1 MEKDAHKQTEIQK
14 INHVLHTKATD
25 DFSFLEKLTKTEL
38 IKLRLQIL
46 DVSQFTQTDIWKRL
60 TGVAKYFPNYM
71 NAKISETVMGP
82 LIAANMSYY
91 MPEKDAI
98 AIMKYMSTPFLATVA
113 EYMTP
118 EKAKHLIN
126 QIPMDI
132 LKKVTTELI
141 QKKKYLVAAGFVDV
155 SDIPR
160 LIELS
165 KIINKEEDLI
175 HVSSFV
181 ENKSY
186 IAKIVAG
193 FSDERLVKI
202 INFAYHHKL
211 QNEVLTVFTH
221 LTQKQV
227 QRILKIVNQMP
238 ISIKSIVLK
247 DFEHRIISNDSE
259 H

>member
-1 MEKDAHKQTEIQK
+1 MNDHQKKQTEIQK
-14 INHVLHTKATD
+14 LNHVLQIKETD
-25 DFSFLEKLTKTEL
+25 DFSFLEKLTKAEL
-38 IKLRLQIL
+38 NQLRLQIL

-60 TGVAKYFPNYM
+60 TGVAKFFPNYM

-98 AIMKYMSTPFLATVA
+98 SIMKYMSTSFLATVA

-132 LKKVTTELI
+132 LKKVTTELVH
-141 QKKKYLVAAGFVDV
+141 KKKFLVAAGFVDV

-165 KIINKEEDLI
+165 KIIHKEEDLI

-181 ENKSY
+181 ENKEY
-186 IAKIVAG
+186 IAKIVER
-193 FSDERLVKI
+193 FSDERLEKI
-202 INFAYHHKL
+202 ITTAYQHQL

-221 LTQKQV
+221 LSKKEELRV
-227 QRILKIVNQMP
+227 LKIINLLP
-238 ISIKSIVLK
+238 TSIKSTVLK
-247 DFEHRIISNDSE
+247 DFEQRINS
-259 H
+259 